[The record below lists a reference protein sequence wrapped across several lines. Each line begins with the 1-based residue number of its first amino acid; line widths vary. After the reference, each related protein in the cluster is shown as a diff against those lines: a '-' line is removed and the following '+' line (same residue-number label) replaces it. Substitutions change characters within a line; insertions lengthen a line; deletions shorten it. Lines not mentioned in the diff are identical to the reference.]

1 MQSVIG
7 NSIKLSLFGESHGNM
22 IGVVIDGLAPG
33 IKLDTKFIQEQ
44 LDKRKP
50 KGKISTQRHE
60 EDDFK
65 IVSGYFN
72 GYTTGTPL
80 CIMIENKAQK
90 SKDYEKTR
98 DLMRPSHA
106 DYTAEKKYLG
116 YQDFRGGGHFSGRIT
131 APLVAVGAICIQ
143 ILREKGIVLGTHILK
158 CKDEED
164 RNFSLDGEE
173 LKKEIEIVNNRYFPV
188 FDDEKEES
196 MKRVIEEAGKNLNS
210 VGGILETAVIGVP
223 SGVGEPYFNSIE
235 SVLSHLLFS
244 IPAVKGV
251 EFGAG
256 FSIADMFGSE
266 ANDSFYYNENGE
278 VKTKSNNNG
287 GINGGIS
294 NGMPII
300 IKTAIKPTPSIY
312 KEQESIDISKHENI
326 KFNIEGRHDP
336 AIIHRARVVV
346 DSIVAFGILDLLCMR
361 YGYMFMRKEEI
372 NESKDLSIKM

>member
-7 NSIKLSLFGESHGNM
+7 NSIKLSLFGESHGSM

-143 ILREKGIVLGTHILK
+143 ILKEKGIVLGTHILK

-173 LKKEIEIVNNRYFPV
+173 LKKDIEIVNNRYFPV

-223 SGVGEPYFNSIE
+223 SGIGEPYFNSIE

-256 FSIADMFGSE
+256 FSIANMFGSE

-312 KEQESIDISKHENI
+312 REQESIDISKHENI

-346 DSIVAFGILDLLCMR
+346 DSVVAFGILDLLCMR

-372 NESKDLSIKM
+372 DEN

>member
-7 NSIKLSLFGESHGNM
+7 NSIKLSLFGESHGSM

-158 CKDEED
+158 GKDERD

-173 LKKEIEIVNNRYFPV
+173 LKREIEIVNNRYFPV

-223 SGVGEPYFNSIE
+223 SGIGEPYFNSIE

-266 ANDSFYYNENGE
+266 ANDSFYYNEGGE

-346 DSIVAFGILDLLCMR
+346 DSVVAFGILDLLCMR

-372 NESKDLSIKM
+372 DEN

>member
-7 NSIKLSLFGESHGNM
+7 NSIKLSLFGESHGSM

-90 SKDYEKTR
+90 SRDYEKTR

-143 ILREKGIVLGTHILK
+143 ILKEKGIVLGTHILK
-158 CKDEED
+158 CKNEKG

-173 LKKEIEIVNNRYFPV
+173 LKKEIEIVNKRYFPV

-196 MKRVIEEAGKNLNS
+196 MKSVIEEAGKNLNS

-266 ANDSFYYNENGE
+266 ANDSFYYDENGE

-346 DSIVAFGILDLLCMR
+346 DSVVAFGILDLLCMR

-372 NESKDLSIKM
+372 DEN

>member
-1 MQSVIG
+1 MQSIIG
-7 NSIKLSLFGESHGNM
+7 NSIKLSLFGESHGSM

-173 LKKEIEIVNNRYFPV
+173 LKKEIEIVNKRYFPV

-256 FSIADMFGSE
+256 FSIANMFGSE

-346 DSIVAFGILDLLCMR
+346 DSVVAFGILDLLCMR

-372 NESKDLSIKM
+372 DEN

>member
-7 NSIKLSLFGESHGNM
+7 NSIKLSLFGESHGSM

-65 IVSGYFN
+65 IVSGHFS

-173 LKKEIEIVNNRYFPV
+173 LKKEIEIVNKRYFPV

-223 SGVGEPYFNSIE
+223 SGIGEPYFNSIE

-346 DSIVAFGILDLLCMR
+346 DSVVAFGILDLLCMR

-372 NESKDLSIKM
+372 DEN

>member
-1 MQSVIG
+1 MQSITG
-7 NSIKLSLFGESHGNM
+7 NGIKLSLFGESHGSM

-266 ANDSFYYNENGE
+266 ANDSFYYDENGE

-346 DSIVAFGILDLLCMR
+346 DSVVAFGILDLLCMR

-372 NESKDLSIKM
+372 DEN

>member
-1 MQSVIG
+1 MQSIIG
-7 NSIKLSLFGESHGNM
+7 NSIKLSLFGESHGSM

-173 LKKEIEIVNNRYFPV
+173 LKKDIEIVNNRYFPV

-235 SVLSHLLFS
+235 SILSHLLFS

-256 FSIADMFGSE
+256 FSIANMFGSE
-266 ANDSFYYNENGE
+266 ANDSFYYDENGE

-346 DSIVAFGILDLLCMR
+346 DSVVAFGILDLLCMR

-372 NESKDLSIKM
+372 DEN

>member
-1 MQSVIG
+1 MQSIIG
-7 NSIKLSLFGESHGNM
+7 NSIKLSLFGESHGSM

-256 FSIADMFGSE
+256 FSIANMFGSE
-266 ANDSFYYNENGE
+266 ANDSFYYDENGE

-346 DSIVAFGILDLLCMR
+346 DSVVAFGILDLLCMR

-372 NESKDLSIKM
+372 DEN

>member
-7 NSIKLSLFGESHGNM
+7 NSIKLSLFGESHGSM

-90 SKDYEKTR
+90 SRDYEKTR

-143 ILREKGIVLGTHILK
+143 ILKEKGIVLGTHILK
-158 CKDEED
+158 CKNEKG

-173 LKKEIEIVNNRYFPV
+173 LKKEIEIVNKRYFPV

-196 MKRVIEEAGKNLNS
+196 MKSVIEEAGKNLNS

-266 ANDSFYYNENGE
+266 ANDSFYYDENGE

-346 DSIVAFGILDLLCMR
+346 DSVVAFGILDLLCMR
-361 YGYMFMRKEEI
+361 YGYMFMRKEKIDE
-372 NESKDLSIKM
+372 N

>member
-7 NSIKLSLFGESHGNM
+7 NSIKLSLFGESHGSM

-80 CIMIENKAQK
+80 CIMIENRAQK

-98 DLMRPSHA
+98 NLMRPSHA

-143 ILREKGIVLGTHILK
+143 ILREKGIILGTHILK
-158 CKDEED
+158 CKDEKD
-164 RNFSLDGEE
+164 RNFSLDGEK
-173 LKKEIEIVNNRYFPV
+173 LKREIEIVNNRYFPV

-235 SVLSHLLFS
+235 SILSHLLFS

-256 FSIADMFGSE
+256 FSITDMLGNE
-266 ANDSFYYNENGE
+266 ANDSFYYNEKGE

-312 KEQESIDISKHENI
+312 REQESIDISTHENI

-336 AIIHRARVVV
+336 TIIHRARVVV
-346 DSIVAFGILDLLCMR
+346 DSIVAFGILDILCMR
-361 YGYMFMRKEEI
+361 YGYMFMRKEETDE
-372 NESKDLSIKM
+372 N

>member
-173 LKKEIEIVNNRYFPV
+173 LKKEIEIVNKRYFPV
-188 FDDEKEES
+188 FDDKKKES
-196 MKRVIEEAGKNLNS
+196 MKRIIEEAGKNLNS

-266 ANDSFYYNENGE
+266 ANDSFYYNENRE

-312 KEQESIDISKHENI
+312 REQESIDISKHENI

-346 DSIVAFGILDLLCMR
+346 DSVVAFGILDLLCMR

-372 NESKDLSIKM
+372 DEN

>member
-1 MQSVIG
+1 MQSIIG
-7 NSIKLSLFGESHGNM
+7 NSIKLSLFGESHGSM

-210 VGGILETAVIGVP
+210 VGGILETAVMGVP

-235 SVLSHLLFS
+235 SILSHLLFS

-256 FSIADMFGSE
+256 FSIANMFGSE
-266 ANDSFYYNENGE
+266 ANDSFYYDENGE

-346 DSIVAFGILDLLCMR
+346 DSVVAFGILDLLCMR

-372 NESKDLSIKM
+372 DEN

>member
-7 NSIKLSLFGESHGNM
+7 NSIKLSLFGESHGSM

-143 ILREKGIVLGTHILK
+143 ILKEKGIVLGTHILK
-158 CKDEED
+158 CKDERD
-164 RNFSLDGEE
+164 RNFSWDGEE
-173 LKKEIEIVNNRYFPV
+173 LKREIEIVNNRYFPV

-196 MKRVIEEAGKNLNS
+196 IKRVIEEAGKNLNS

-223 SGVGEPYFNSIE
+223 SGIGEPYFNSIE

-266 ANDSFYYNENGE
+266 ANDSFYYDESGE
-278 VKTKSNNNG
+278 AKTKSNNNG

-346 DSIVAFGILDLLCMR
+346 DSVVAFGILDLLCMR
-361 YGYMFMRKEEI
+361 YG
-372 NESKDLSIKM
+372 LSLIHIWRCRR

>member
-7 NSIKLSLFGESHGNM
+7 NSIKLSLFGESHGTA

-33 IKLDTKFIQEQ
+33 IKIDTDFIQSQ

-50 KGKISTQRHE
+50 KGKISTQRRE

-65 IVSGYFN
+65 IISGYFN

-80 CIMIENKAQK
+80 CIIIENRSQK
-90 SKDYEKTR
+90 SKDYEKSKN
-98 DLMRPSHA
+98 LMRPSHA

-143 ILREKGIVLGTHILK
+143 ILKDKGIILGTHILK
-158 CKDEED
+158 CKNERE
-164 RNFSLDGEE
+164 RNFSIDEKVLRE
-173 LKKEIEIVNNRYFPV
+173 EIENVNNRYFPTLE
-188 FDDEKEES
+188 DKEKFI
-196 MKRVIEEAGKNLNS
+196 KIIEQAGEDLDS
-210 VGGILETAVIGVP
+210 VGGILESAILGVP
-223 SGVGEPYFNSIE
+223 AGVGEPYFNSIE
-235 SVLSHLLFS
+235 SSLSHLLFS

-256 FSIADMFGSE
+256 FEITDKFGSE
-266 ANDSFYYNENGE
+266 ANDSFYYDKNGE
-278 VKTKSNNNG
+278 VKTRTNNNG

-300 IKTAIKPTPSIY
+300 LKTAIKPTPSIY
-312 KEQESIDISKHENI
+312 KEQETIDISTHKNI
-326 KFNIEGRHDP
+326 RFNIEGRHDP

-346 DSIVAFGILDLLCMR
+346 DSVIAFGILDLLCMR
-361 YGYMFMRKEEI
+361 YGYMFMRKEER
-372 NESKDLSIKM
+372 

>member
-1 MQSVIG
+1 MQSIIG
-7 NSIKLSLFGESHGNM
+7 NSIKLSLFGESHGSM

-33 IKLDTKFIQEQ
+33 IELDTKFIQEQ

-173 LKKEIEIVNNRYFPV
+173 LKKEIEIINNRYFPV
-188 FDDEKEES
+188 FDDKKEES
-196 MKRVIEEAGKNLNS
+196 MKSVIEEAGKNLNS
-210 VGGILETAVIGVP
+210 IGGILETAVIGVP

-266 ANDSFYYNENGE
+266 ANDSFYYDENGE

-346 DSIVAFGILDLLCMR
+346 DSVVAFGILDLLCMR

-372 NESKDLSIKM
+372 DEN

>member
-7 NSIKLSLFGESHGNM
+7 NSIKLSLFGESHGSM

-346 DSIVAFGILDLLCMR
+346 DSVVAFGILDLLCMR

-372 NESKDLSIKM
+372 DEN

>member
-7 NSIKLSLFGESHGNM
+7 NSIKLSLFGESHGSM

-223 SGVGEPYFNSIE
+223 SGIGEPYFNSIE

-346 DSIVAFGILDLLCMR
+346 DSVVAFGILDLLCMR

-372 NESKDLSIKM
+372 DEN